1 MEDKM
6 VELRRFTLVSE
17 AEILAN
23 LLKSE
28 GVDCYVR
35 DCFITQI
42 YSGVDFGGVKIE
54 LLEKD
59 LQRATEIMKAFG
71 YGEEKGEKG
80 EKVEGDEEV
89 EGDERVEGDEGDER
103 VEGDEG
109 DERVEGDEKVE
120 GDERVEGEEG
130 EIGENILA
138 EYERNRAKLSRTMTM
153 ISILIV
159 ILVVILIILNQY
171 FNG

>member
-6 VELRRFTLVSE
+6 IELARFTLVSE

-35 DCFITQI
+35 DCFINQI
-42 YSGVDFGGVKIE
+42 YNGIDLGGVKIE

-59 LQRATEIMKAFG
+59 LQRAREIMKAYG
-71 YGEEKGEKG
+71 YGNAEEIEQA
-80 EKVEGDEEV
+80 
-89 EGDERVEGDEGDER
+89 
-103 VEGDEG
+103 
-109 DERVEGDEKVE
+109 
-120 GDERVEGEEG
+120 G
-130 EIGENILA
+130 EIEENGETEEIAEIEENVLA
-138 EYERNRAKLSRTMTM
+138 EYEQNKTKLTKTMT
-153 ISILIV
+153 ILSILIL
-159 ILVVILIILNQY
+159 ILVGILIFLNKY

>member
-35 DCFITQI
+35 DCFINQI

-71 YGEEKGEKG
+71 YGEEKGEKD
-80 EKVEGDEEV
+80 EKD
-89 EGDERVEGDEGDER
+89 EGDEGDER
-103 VEGDEG
+103 EI
-109 DERVEGDEKVE
+109 
-120 GDERVEGEEG
+120 GEEG
-130 EIGENILA
+130 EEKEEGEAGENTLA
-138 EYERNRAKLSRTMTM
+138 EYERNKAKLSRTMTM

-159 ILVVILIILNQY
+159 ILVVTLIILNQY